1 LFYFVFIFAA
11 GFEVIRQKIE
21 CLASNQGVP
30 DDATEAQTMP
40 KSSYFEYHIAI
51 RPAVETTEVFLDTDM
66 ILLRDISKRLSVEL
80 GCRIPLSYNAFK
92 PSQRFLNARTYDDGR
107 KESFAKVDKICDEI
121 TKTGTMRVE
130 KVIREYIVDDDHTE
144 VDAGWLEPLDFKS
157 KR

>member
-1 LFYFVFIFAA
+1 M
-11 GFEVIRQKIE
+11 IRQKIE
-21 CLASNQGVP
+21 CLASNDGVP
-30 DDATEAQTMP
+30 EDASEAALMP

-51 RPAVETTEVFLDTDM
+51 RPVDESGGVFPEDGM
-66 ILLRDISKRLSVEL
+66 IRLREISKRLSTEL

-107 KESFAKVDKICDEI
+107 KESFEKIDKICQEI
-121 TKTGTMRVE
+121 AKTGTMQVE

-144 VDAGWLEPLDFKS
+144 VDAGWLEPLDFTP